1 MSVWFITGASR
12 GFGLEIVR
20 EALSRG
26 DSVIATA
33 RNPQA
38 VLDALPDA
46 GDRLLAVALDVHQPE
61 QIKAAVEKAVAQFGR
76 IDVLVNNAGR
86 GLLSGVEEASDE
98 AVRAVYEVN
107 VFGLLAVTRGV
118 LPQLRAQRSGK
129 VFNISSIGGFVAGPG
144 WGVYSSTKF
153 AVEGLSEALGR
164 EVAPLGIQVS
174 AIEPGV
180 FRTNFLDGS
189 SLSVEEN
196 VIDDYRETV
205 GATRKWAVD
214 TNYNQEGDPVKA
226 AKIIVDLASRDEL
239 PERLQLGR
247 DSFDAVAGKVA
258 RTAQDQREWREV
270 SLSTAFTD

>member
-26 DSVIATA
+26 DSVVATA
-33 RNPQA
+33 RNPQT

-46 GDRLLAVALDVHQPE
+46 GDRLLAVALDVHQPA
-61 QIKAAVEKAVAQFGR
+61 QIAAAVETAVTRFGR

-86 GLLSGVEEASDE
+86 GLLSGVEEASDD

-129 VFNISSIGGFVAGPG
+129 IFNISSIGGFVASPG

-153 AVEGLSEALGR
+153 AVEGLSESLGR

-180 FRTNFLDGS
+180 FRTNFLDGT

-196 VIDDYRETV
+196 VIDDYHETV

-214 TNYNQEGDPVKA
+214 TNHRQEGDPVKA
-226 AKIIVDLASRDEL
+226 AKIIVDLAGRDEL

-258 RTAQDQREWREV
+258 RTARDQQAWREV